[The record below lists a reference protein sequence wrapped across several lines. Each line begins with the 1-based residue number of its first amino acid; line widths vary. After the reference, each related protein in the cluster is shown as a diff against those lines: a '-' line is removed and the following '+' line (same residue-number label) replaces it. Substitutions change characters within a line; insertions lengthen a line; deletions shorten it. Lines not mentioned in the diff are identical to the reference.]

1 MSSNY
6 SERTINPMSVK
17 NLNYSSVP
25 AQKRAKIVLKDIK
38 EEEEE
43 EETSREA
50 HAEEREETL
59 LAIELGLLDCG
70 QD

>member
-43 EETSREA
+43 ETSREA